1 MVDMPA
7 AAVNAAL
14 MKYVKFVNHG
24 GHGEHGGKLDSRKN
38 MWELKASP
46 VPK

>member
-1 MVDMPA
+1 MLDMPA

-14 MKYVKFVNHG
+14 MKYVKVVNHG
-24 GHGEHGGKLDSRKN
+24 GRGGHGGKPESRKN